1 MNKVRGLSSF
11 ISIDWLVVG
20 ATLVI
25 AALAGFAISA
35 GKIRTLALLLLPF
48 GLLMICMISERIKV
62 RILAFSIP
70 LSLVQIPSLPIPYG
84 FTLCEIILLLLT
96 IDELL
101 FPRNDRGLN
110 VKSLRLEIFI
120 PMGLFTFAVLVTALR
135 NGGIDTWHTYCLMPL
150 LWFFLVYRKIHNW
163 KDAWLFIKLSLLTI
177 ISFVAIVV
185 WANATGHFKS
195 LEFGTNIHEWRLGY
209 GLLVA
214 LGPIRLNVWS
224 TIFGSLASLGFPASI
239 ILWIGNEGKR
249 WWRVSALLML
259 GAFTYV
265 LISSAARGAVVAAI
279 LATMIVLLV
288 SGRFRS
294 LKLLGG
300 FVLLLVVVALWGETI
315 LKLFPEQNIQRLLTL
330 LQGVQG
336 DPNLQVRT
344 NALESVWKF
353 TLQNPLGMGFGYL
366 WNTYRIDDAI
376 IYANILE
383 GTGIL
388 GAIAFVMIVG
398 QLAFKFVLTI
408 IKSLVG
414 STRDIAS
421 IGLST
426 LVVGLVAGV
435 SSQSILFEPVHAFV
449 FWALMAVCYNA
460 VQIPELELLA
470 DIQLVQHVRER
481 LSKP

>member
-48 GLLMICMISERIKV
+48 GLLMIRMISERIKV
-62 RILAFSIP
+62 RLLAFSIP
-70 LSLVQIPSLPIPYG
+70 LSLLQIPSLPIPYG
-84 FTLCEIILLLLT
+84 FTLCEIILLLFT

-110 VKSLRLEIFI
+110 RKSLWPEIFI
-120 PMGLFTFAVLVTALR
+120 PLGLFALTALVTALR

-150 LWFFLVYRKIHNW
+150 LWFFLAYRKIHNQ
-163 KDAWLFIKLSLLTI
+163 KEAWLFVKLSLLTI
-177 ISFVAIVV
+177 VCFVAIVV
-185 WANATGHFKS
+185 WANATGHYLS
-195 LEFGTNIHEWRLGY
+195 LESGTTIHQWRLGF
-209 GLLVA
+209 GLLVT

-224 TIFGSLASLGFPASI
+224 TIFGSLASIGFPASI
-239 ILWIGNEGKR
+239 ILLIGNEGKR
-249 WWRVSALLML
+249 WWGVSALLML

-265 LISSAARGAVVAAI
+265 IISSAARGAVVAAI
-279 LATMIVLLV
+279 FGTVIAILA
-288 SGRFRS
+288 SGRFIS
-294 LKLLGG
+294 PKLLGA
-300 FVLLLVVVALWGETI
+300 FVLLLVVVALWGESI

-330 LQGVQG
+330 LKGVQG
-336 DPNLQVRT
+336 DFNFQVRK
-344 NALESVWKF
+344 NALEIAWKL
-353 TLQNPLGMGFGYL
+353 TLQNPLGIGFGYL
-366 WNTYRIDDAI
+366 GRTYGIDDAI
-376 IYANILE
+376 IYAYILE

-388 GAIAFVMIVG
+388 GALAFMVVVG
-398 QLAFKFVLTI
+398 QLAFKFVLI
-408 IKSLVG
+408 ILKSSVG
-414 STRDIAS
+414 SNRDFAA

-449 FWALMAVCYNA
+449 FWALMAICYCTVVC
-460 VQIPELELLA
+460 
-470 DIQLVQHVRER
+470 
-481 LSKP
+481 LSS